1 MFDLTR
7 RGYLDRSSSIVAGNV
22 LSSLPV
28 ITTTG
33 ESDSEGRAEQSG
45 DLPAWER
52 QAEERIREHR
62 KTDLRVEVTD
72 GNGNPVPSATVDV
85 HMRRHGFDF
94 GTAINAQ
101 YLLENAT
108 EGGKY
113 RTNVQNLFNKAVLE
127 NRHKWAFWEQES
139 ERQLAIEAT
148 DWLLEHGL
156 EMRGH
161 TCIWQ
166 RQNQGAI
173 PGDVVE
179 ATRTADQ
186 DLLERR
192 TNQHISDIVGYYD
205 GVGNFTEWDVANE
218 PVQFHAMTNVLDPFA
233 QDVRPPALADWYR
246 RAAEADPDAQLFV
259 NEYDIITGDDRCK
272 RDRYERL
279 IRFLRREEAGLGGIG
294 MQAHHYSPDLRRSP
308 EQLLSTLD
316 RFAQFDV
323 PIQITEF
330 DTWGDGWT
338 ESMEAEYLY
347 RFLKTVFSH
356 PAVEGFLMWGIWDEL
371 HWKDNAPL
379 FRADW
384 SPKPAYHQYRRLV
397 FDQWWT
403 VETGRTDSN
412 GVYET
417 TGFLGEYDITA
428 RNGQRSETVS
438 ASLTNPAEPKVVSI
452 QL

>member
-1 MFDLTR
+1 MFDMTR
-7 RGYLDRSSSIVAGNV
+7 RGYLDRTSSITLGHV

-28 ITTTG
+28 IWTG
-33 ESDSEGRAEQSG
+33 NERDSEERTDQSG
-45 DLPAWER
+45 DLPDWER
-52 QAEERIREHR
+52 EAERRIRQHR

-72 GNGNPVPSATVDV
+72 GNGNPVSGATVDV

-94 GTAINAQ
+94 GTAVNAE
-101 YLLENAT
+101 YLLEESE

-113 RTNVQNLFNKAVLE
+113 RTNVRNLFNKAVLE

-139 ERQLAIEAT
+139 ERQLATEAT
-148 DWLLEHGL
+148 DWLLRNGL

-166 RQNQGAI
+166 RPNQSAI
-173 PGDVVE
+173 PDDVVE
-179 ATRTADQ
+179 ATKTADQ
-186 DLLERR
+186 DRIQQR
-192 TNQHISDIVGYYD
+192 TDDHVSEIVSHYD
-205 GVGNFTEWDVANE
+205 GVGNFTEWDVVNE

-233 QDVRPPALADWYR
+233 RSVESPALVEWYR

-259 NEYDIITGDDRCK
+259 NEYDIVPGDDECK
-272 RDRYERL
+272 RNRYEQL
-279 IRFLRREEAGLGGIG
+279 IRFLRRREAGLGGIG
-294 MQAHHYSPDLRRSP
+294 MQAHHYSPALRRSP
-308 EQLLSTLD
+308 KELLSTLD
-316 RFAQFDV
+316 RFGQFGV

-379 FRADW
+379 FRSDW
-384 SPKPAYHQYRRLV
+384 SPKPAYDQYRRLV

-403 VETGRTDSN
+403 VETGRSDPN
-412 GVYET
+412 GVYAT

-428 RNGQRSETVS
+428 RNGQRSKTVNVE
-438 ASLTNPAEPKVVSI
+438 LTDPADPKVVRV